1 MHEKN
6 ASLLKRLFED
16 RHDVFLFV
24 SLVNFHRSVIVGT
37 YQKLYEYIKSMGL
50 KDLKIA

>member
-6 ASLLKRLFED
+6 AHLLKRLFED

-24 SLVNFHRSVIVGT
+24 SLVVFTEVSYSWHLE
-37 YQKLYEYIKSMGL
+37 KLYEYFKSVGL
-50 KDLKIA
+50 KDLNIA